1 MTQAL
6 ANDPMFAEL
15 AKELN
20 ETGLEGGMGGLN
32 LQEGSSAGGAG
43 AAAAAAG
50 AIAPGGDPFQAKY
63 MEAMEKVMG
72 NPEFVQAAQEIGKNL
87 MGQLAPQMP
96 PEFQSMMDLY
106 SNPSNMEIIKEKMEE
121 LKDDPQLADVFKDI
135 EANGQQAMFKYMD
148 NPEITAKFQS
158 KFDDLLKD
166 PRVIQQDAALTAG
179 TTGTGGESQA
189 VEEGPPSIH
198 EFATSGDPKGLKEAL
213 KAEGVSPDDLDDE
226 SHTALH
232 FASGYGELECM
243 KILLDAGA
251 NVDITDESGNTALH
265 YAAGYGQVEAVKL
278 LLEKGIDKEAK
289 NDEEKTALDVA
300 ELNEEASVIALLK

>member
-1 MTQAL
+1 
-6 ANDPMFAEL
+6 
-15 AKELN
+15 
-20 ETGLEGGMGGLN
+20 MGGLN